1 MEEILK
7 LRQEEA
13 RMFNEISSFITELL
27 AELVPEDGPL
37 APEIRQEKIASI
49 RDRLEKARADAE
61 KRAEE
66 YLNIRKM
73 REERDAR

>member
-7 LRQEEA
+7 PRQEEV
-13 RMFNEISSFITELL
+13 RMLNEVSSLITELL
-27 AELVPEDGPL
+27 PELVPEDEPL
-37 APEIRQEKIASI
+37 TPEIRLEKMKSI
-49 RDRLEKARADAE
+49 RDRLEKAKTDAE